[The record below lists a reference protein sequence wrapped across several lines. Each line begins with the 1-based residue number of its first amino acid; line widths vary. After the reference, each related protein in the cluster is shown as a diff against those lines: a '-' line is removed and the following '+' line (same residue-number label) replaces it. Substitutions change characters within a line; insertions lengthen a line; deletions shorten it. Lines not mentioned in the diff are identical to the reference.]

1 MPRDS
6 MNANDAILGF
16 RLVNQCRDLGT
27 DSDAWRG
34 RLFDGIRDL
43 IGAQVVI
50 GGEMRGFDQPANQFE
65 SLALHR
71 VGWPSEQAE
80 RSWAE
85 YAESTPMERKPE
97 YPRLRNFDGPMV
109 TLQRDQIWA
118 PAEWYRS
125 KTFNDVHRA
134 CGIDDYIISIRRLPR
149 LGHFT
154 SLFIHRAIDAP
165 AFSPRDVE
173 LINLVHHEIGEMIGG
188 ELAAAAEPKLARLTP
203 RQREVLDYLLDGD
216 SEKRIAYALDLS
228 RATVHEYVT
237 AIYRHFDVSSRAEL
251 LAQFVGRARP
261 PRVS

>member
-1 MPRDS
+1 MARQR
-6 MNANDAILGF
+6 MNADDAIRGF
-16 RLVNQCRDLGT
+16 RLVNRCRDLGA
-27 DSDAWRG
+27 DSDAWRS
-34 RLFDGIRDL
+34 RLFDGIREL
-43 IGAQVVI
+43 VNAQVVI
-50 GGEMRGFDQPANQFE
+50 GGEMRGFDEPSSRFE

-85 YAESTPMERKPE
+85 YAESTPMERTPE
-97 YPRLRNFDGPMV
+97 YPVLRNFDGPLV
-109 TLQRDQIWA
+109 TLRRDKIWA
-118 PAEWYRS
+118 KEDWYRS

-154 SLFIHRAIDAP
+154 SLFIHRAIDDP
-165 AFSPRDVE
+165 AFTNRDVD
-173 LINLVHHEIGEMIGG
+173 LVNLVHHEIGEMIGG
-188 ELAAAAEPKLARLTP
+188 ELAAAAEPKPGRLTP

-237 AIYRHFDVSSRAEL
+237 AVYRHFEVSSRAEL
-251 LAQFVGRARP
+251 LALFVGRARP